1 MTKNIY
7 VMFDKVSKTWTLP
20 FFEVNNEKVIRDFQ
34 YLINEKNDS
43 KSDIGI
49 FYQDKELFILG
60 TYNETNGNI
69 NLLKAPEK
77 VLELKNLKTKTN

>member
-34 YLINEKNDS
+34 YLINEKMIVKQILEYS
-43 KSDIGI
+43 TEWCKVPQYHKHKI
-49 FYQDKELFILG
+49 FLKE
-60 TYNETNGNI
+60 
-69 NLLKAPEK
+69 
-77 VLELKNLKTKTN
+77 

>member
-77 VLELKNLKTKTN
+77 VLELKTLKTKTN

>member
-60 TYNETNGNI
+60 TYNEQNGNI